1 VCVTYGRGNAHL
13 GLDRGQKACPE
24 TGDAGEAPEQCEGH
38 SVGTAMEDAICL
50 CAQKNKTKK
59 KTPSLTNCYCFYT
72 VYCKSFTAC
81 FYNPFYFILQDTF
94 FIDRIFTKKNFM
106 YKILA

>member
-1 VCVTYGRGNAHL
+1 MAEVMLTWGLTEGRRH
-13 GLDRGQKACPE
+13 
-24 TGDAGEAPEQCEGH
+24 
-38 SVGTAMEDAICL
+38 
-50 CAQKNKTKK
+50 AQKRGTQVRPQSNVRGILWGQQWRMRYVSVHKKTKQKK